1 MSNLIQ
7 DEWDKIID
15 ILINEYDI
23 TPAAYTAWIQ
33 KLSVYSVNGNKV
45 LILLDESLSQLLGY
59 VKKKFEQPLKV
70 TISEYFNEDYDVE
83 ITKLSNL
90 SSSERAS
97 RKESGPTDSLVS
109 AGRINDTLNPKY
121 TFDTFVVGNTNNLA
135 YATALAVASNPGE
148 YGNPLFIYGGVGL
161 GKTHLMQSIA
171 HYVLE
176 NNPDFRIIYTTTE
189 AFSSELIAAIK
200 NRTQENFK
208 EKYRNIDML
217 LIDDIQFIAGK
228 DSTMEEFFYTFNE
241 LYEHKKQIVISSDKP
256 QKEMVGLEERLISR
270 FKVGLTVD
278 IQAPDYD
285 TRVAILEKRAEH
297 YDIEVED
304 SAMHYIAK
312 HIVSNIREL
321 EGALN
326 QIINFAKLKH
336 TNRVDEEIAKE
347 VLKDMIEPEKARPI
361 TPDLIID
368 MVVEQFN
375 YKITAADI
383 KGKNRSR
390 EIAYPRQICMYLC
403 EKYTGLSLAAIG
415 AALGN
420 KDHSTVLHGTRKIRM
435 DLEDNDQLRTTI
447 DIITRKLNLP
457 VN

>member
-176 NNPDFRIIYTTTE
+176 NNPDFRNVCDYAGIDPMCLRQNV
-189 AFSSELIAAIK
+189 FS
-200 NRTQENFK
+200 R
-208 EKYRNIDML
+208 
-217 LIDDIQFIAGK
+217 
-228 DSTMEEFFYTFNE
+228 
-241 LYEHKKQIVISSDKP
+241 
-256 QKEMVGLEERLISR
+256 
-270 FKVGLTVD
+270 
-278 IQAPDYD
+278 
-285 TRVAILEKRAEH
+285 
-297 YDIEVED
+297 
-304 SAMHYIAK
+304 
-312 HIVSNIREL
+312 
-321 EGALN
+321 
-326 QIINFAKLKH
+326 IIN
-336 TNRVDEEIAKE
+336 
-347 VLKDMIEPEKARPI
+347 
-361 TPDLIID
+361 
-368 MVVEQFN
+368 
-375 YKITAADI
+375 
-383 KGKNRSR
+383 
-390 EIAYPRQICMYLC
+390 
-403 EKYTGLSLAAIG
+403 G
-415 AALGN
+415 A
-420 KDHSTVLHGTRKIRM
+420 
-435 DLEDNDQLRTTI
+435 
-447 DIITRKLNLP
+447 
-457 VN
+457 

>member
-1 MSNLIQ
+1 MSNQIQ
-7 DEWDKIID
+7 EDWPKIID

-23 TPAAYTAWIQ
+23 TPAAYKAWIQ
-33 KLSVYSVNGNKV
+33 KLSVYSVQDHKV
-45 LILLDESLSQLLGY
+45 LILVDDSVAALLDY
-59 VKKKFEQPLKV
+59 VQKRYTQPLKV
-70 TISEYFNEDYDVE
+70 TISEFYNEDYDVE
-83 ITKLSNL
+83 ITKRSNL
-90 SSSERAS
+90 SSSDKAS

-135 YATALAVASNPGE
+135 YATALAVADNPGE

-171 HYVLE
+171 HYALE
-176 NNPDFRIIYTTTE
+176 HNPDFRVIYTTTE

-208 EKYRNIDML
+208 EKYRSIDML

-297 YDIEVED
+297 YDIEVDD

-336 TNRVDEEIAKE
+336 TNHVDEEIAKE

-435 DLEDNDQLRTTI
+435 ELEENEQLRNTV
-447 DIITRKLNLP
+447 DIIARKLNLP
-457 VN
+457 VR